1 MKNLIEDKG
10 EFMKIKNSVVSSDLK
25 IECLYNTVFVLAQDM
40 NGKRIESINENDFIS
55 YEIRKEDIHSYI
67 TLRFVIE
74 ILARKG
80 YVFGKNI
87 SLITVVVDNGTEQ
100 YIYQYG
106 VDQKEWRLKQINTY
120 KRIKS

>member
-1 MKNLIEDKG
+1 
-10 EFMKIKNSVVSSDLK
+10 MKIENNIVSPDLK

-40 NGKRIESINENDFIS
+40 NGKRIESIKESDFIS
-55 YEIRKEDIHSYI
+55 YEIRKEDIRSYI

-74 ILARKG
+74 ILVRKG